1 MSHSVT
7 RHDGAAW
14 LAAVGY
20 LAEGGIVLA
29 EQAGF
34 AGTTDNRLLNLSYA
48 VAVLAAAVALPA
60 VTSHIGLRRKGAGW
74 LGIIGSWLA
83 QAGLVA
89 MGVESGVAVVH
100 EVTALGMLFVIG
112 IVLSVAGLL
121 VLAIGGAIA
130 GAPRWLAVL
139 PLLAVLAAAAGG
151 DFGASI
157 VSGALWVGVAWLIR
171 SRTATATAPL
181 LDAAGTS

>member
-29 EQAGF
+29 GRAGF
-34 AGTTDNRLLNLSYA
+34 AGATESRLLNLSYA

-60 VTSHIGLRRKGAGW
+60 VTSRIGLRRKGAGW
-74 LGIIGSWLA
+74 HGIIGSWAA

-89 MGVESGVAVVH
+89 MGVESGVAVMH
-100 EVTALGMLFVIG
+100 EVAALGMLFGIG

-121 VLAIGGAIA
+121 VLAIGGAVA
-130 GAPRWLAVL
+130 GSPRWLTVL
-139 PLLAVLAAAAGG
+139 PLLAVLVAAAGG

-157 VSGALWVGVAWLIR
+157 LSGALWASIAWLIR
-171 SRTATATAPL
+171 SRTVTATVPS
-181 LDAAGTS
+181 LDAARTP